1 MILQPCAVADW
12 YCPLPFR
19 HAYVD
24 STGVAAC
31 CQTPRQ
37 SVSLDQWITN
47 PYLVDLQQ
55 QILQGNMP
63 SVCSGCQQQ
72 ERTQGRSLRTDSQRD
87 YNYQRFVD
95 TKIDFVDYRASNIC
109 NFKCRSCEPVFSH
122 GIAAE
127 ARNNTVMAN
136 YYPVLDT
143 KTVSIDAANIEWA
156 RENLAQINRL
166 MITGGEPTYMPEIQL
181 LVEKI
186 VYDQLDIDVMITTN
200 ASFVND
206 FWCEATRLYPKLH
219 WTVSL
224 DAVGPAAEIV
234 RHGTKWSVVE
244 RNVRWL
250 SQHAASMDINTVVT
264 NLNVMQLAPLLT
276 FVHEI
281 QQESRT
287 PRGRHGD
294 NGCRHQFHVSQR
306 PYYLAVDN
314 LSHELQDR
322 AIHHLAQCLTLDLDA
337 EQARTIH
344 GVLAQVQQAKFDSV
358 LWQRS
363 VVFNTE
369 LDRIRGQN
377 HLSLYD

>member
-37 SVSLDQWITN
+37 PVSLDQWTTSS
-47 PYLVDLQQ
+47 YLVELQQ

-63 SVCSGCQQQ
+63 SVCSGCQKQ
-72 ERTQGRSLRTDSQRD
+72 ERTQGRSQRTDSQQD

-109 NFKCRSCEPVFSH
+109 NFKCRSCEPAFSH

-127 ARNNTVMAN
+127 ARNNTVMAK

-143 KTVSIDAANIEWA
+143 KTVAIDAANIEWV

-287 PRGRHGD
+287 PRGRHGN

-314 LSHELQDR
+314 LSQELQGR
-322 AIHHLAQCLTLDLDA
+322 AIRHLAQCLTLDLDV